1 MKKRILVIIIS
12 LFLLMLTGCRI
23 VVPYYNHKADDAIS
37 RAIYKK
43 VGAKELYYQEKEV
56 LTETNR
62 ICYTYY
68 LNQEKE
74 GVAEAA
80 IEAANK
86 VIEQE
91 NMDSRI
97 EIIFEGDMPGGSEVV
112 FIIGNFSDYNSTCA
126 QYETLQRLTI
136 CGTRVGSQK
145 SIYNDPATYRNFP
158 NIKCLRVSE
167 KIQKVADEAG
177 IDWYEYWP
185 DLEKVEV
192 YSSGN

>member
-1 MKKRILVIIIS
+1 M
-12 LFLLMLTGCRI
+12 LMLTGCRI

-56 LTETNR
+56 LAETNR

-91 NMDSRI
+91 KINSRI
-97 EIIFEGDMPGGSEVV
+97 ELIFEGDMPGGSEVV

-126 QYETLQRLTI
+126 KYETLRRLTI
-136 CGTRVGSQK
+136 CGTRVGSQN

-158 NIKCLRVSE
+158 NIKYLRVSE
-167 KIQKVADEAG
+167 KIQKNADEAG

-185 DLEKVEV
+185 DLEKVEM